1 MNTMS
6 NGIGFIGNTPEI
18 QEGSTWVN
26 TKNGNKIV
34 VRNSFFENGNFMVQ
48 TTDGKML
55 DYNQFQNYIMV
66 PKGDPIPRIESKS
79 KQKLKP
85 KSKNLGNMNQKKAD
99 IPQSVLDE
107 LEISEEVNELLN
119 PAKPAI
125 PKVLT
130 SENISAEELMV
141 KKVMDSQPP
150 INMSINISSSTI
162 PSKQIETLVNILGV
176 DKKYIVDYLLNQVLG
191 LDLTAQIR
199 NILECKILEILKSSG
214 ETTADNEA
222 IETKP
227 ASNRRKKSID
237 KQNI

>member
-1 MNTMS
+1 MS

-55 DYNQFQNYIMV
+55 DYNHFQNYIMV
-66 PKGDPIPRIESKS
+66 PKGDPIPKIESKS
-79 KQKLKP
+79 KQKPKL

-119 PAKPAI
+119 PAKAAI
-125 PKVLT
+125 SKVLT
-130 SENISAEELMV
+130 PENISTEELIV

-176 DKKYIVDYLLNQVLG
+176 DKKYIVDYLLNQVSG
-191 LDLTAQIR
+191 LDLSTQIR
-199 NILECKILEILKSSG
+199 NILECKILEILKSS
-214 ETTADNEA
+214 EENAADNEV
-222 IETKP
+222 IEAKS
-227 ASNRRKKSID
+227 ASNRRKKTTDKLSI
-237 KQNI
+237 

>member
-1 MNTMS
+1 MS

-18 QEGSTWVN
+18 REGSTWVN

-66 PKGDPIPRIESKS
+66 PKGDPIPKIEPKS

-85 KSKNLGNMNQKKAD
+85 KSKNLGNINQKKVD
-99 IPQSVLDE
+99 IPQTILDE
-107 LEISEEVNELLN
+107 LEIDEEVNELLN
-119 PAKPAI
+119 PTKATI
-125 PKVLT
+125 PKVIT
-130 SENISAEELMV
+130 PENISTEELIV

-176 DKKYIVDYLLNQVLG
+176 DKKYIVDYLLNQVSD
-191 LDLTAQIR
+191 LDLSTQIR
-199 NILECKILEILKSSG
+199 NILECKILEILKSSE
-214 ETTADNEA
+214 ETAADNEA

-227 ASNRRKKSID
+227 TSNRRKKSTD
-237 KQNI
+237 KLSI